1 MPQVYVARQPIFDAA
16 RRVRFYELL
25 YRRGSGEA
33 AGFDDEDET
42 TAELLAATM
51 VEIGVERIARHK
63 KLFVTLSR
71 NYLLGHWP
79 IPVDASLLGICIPA
93 ALARDPEV
101 VEAASRWR
109 RQGVAL
115 TLDAALYTPELE
127 PMLALVQYVKLDAA
141 ILEAQ
146 QLGAQVAALRRFDV
160 RLVATRVETQRCYEL
175 YRQLRFDLFQG
186 YFFAR
191 PQLLKGRQ
199 LPTHQSNLL
208 RVLGEVQNPGVSI
221 AQLEL
226 LIRRDVA
233 LSVKLLRYINSAFFG
248 MPRRFESIREV
259 IIYLGLKQLRVWV
272 SLVLMSGAAGQ
283 PPELSRL
290 SLMRAKSC
298 ELLAAAYPGGA
309 EPAACFMAGLFST
322 LDGLFQS
329 SLEQILAG
337 LPLSEEL
344 TAALLRHEGP
354 IGEVL
359 AFVLAHER
367 EPGAGADGL
376 CLSAEAVNGCY
387 ATALAWADDTM
398 AALT

>member
-25 YRRGSGEA
+25 YRHGAGET
-33 AGFDDEDET
+33 AGFEDEDEA

-79 IPVDASLLGICIPA
+79 VPVDAALLGICIPA

-101 VEAASRWR
+101 VDAAARWR
-109 RQGVAL
+109 RQGVVL
-115 TLDAALYTPELE
+115 TLDAALYTPGLD
-127 PMLALVQYVKLDAA
+127 PMLALVQYVKLDAS
-141 ILEAQ
+141 LLGAQ

-160 RLVATRVETQRCYEL
+160 RLVATRVETQRRYEF

-199 LPTHQSNLL
+199 LPTNQANLL
-208 RVLGEVQNPGVSI
+208 RVLGEVQDPAVSI
-221 AQLEL
+221 EQLES
-226 LIRRDVA
+226 LIQRDVT

-248 MPRRFESIREV
+248 MPRKFESIREAIV
-259 IIYLGLKQLRVWV
+259 YLGLKQLRVWV

-298 ELLAAAYPGGA
+298 ELLAMASRDAA

-354 IGEVL
+354 IGEIL

-376 CLSAEAVNGCY
+376 SLPAEEINRCY

-398 AALT
+398 GALS

>member
-1 MPQVYVARQPIFDAA
+1 MPQVYVARQPIFDTA

-25 YRRGSGEA
+25 YRHDSGET
-33 AGFDDEDET
+33 AGLEDEDEA

-51 VEIGVERIARHK
+51 VEIGVDRIARHK

-79 IPVDASLLGICIPA
+79 IPVDASLLGLCIPA
-93 ALARDPEV
+93 VLARDPEV

-109 RQGVAL
+109 CQGV
-115 TLDAALYTPELE
+115 TLMLDVVLYTPELD
-127 PMLALVQYVKLDAA
+127 PMLTLVQYVKLDAS
-141 ILEAQ
+141 LLGAQ
-146 QLGAQVAALRRFDV
+146 QLGSQVAALRRFDV
-160 RLVATRVETQRCYEL
+160 RLVATGVETQRRYEF

-199 LPTHQSNLL
+199 LPTHQANLL
-208 RVLGEVQNPGVSI
+208 RVLGEVQDPGVSI
-221 AQLEL
+221 EQLES

-248 MPRRFESIREV
+248 MPRKFESIREAIV
-259 IIYLGLKQLRVWV
+259 YLGLKQLRVWV
-272 SLVLMSGAAGQ
+272 SLVLMSGAADQ

-298 ELLAAAYPGGA
+298 ELLATASRRDA

-329 SLEQILAG
+329 SLEQILDG

-344 TAALLRHEGP
+344 TAALLRHEGQ
-354 IGEVL
+354 IGEIL

-376 CLSAEAVNGCY
+376 CLAAEEVNRCY